1 MCKLENV
8 FVVDFVATHQL
19 LVCVDDAKLQWQ
31 QAEVL

>member
-8 FVVDFVATHQL
+8 FIIGFVATRRL